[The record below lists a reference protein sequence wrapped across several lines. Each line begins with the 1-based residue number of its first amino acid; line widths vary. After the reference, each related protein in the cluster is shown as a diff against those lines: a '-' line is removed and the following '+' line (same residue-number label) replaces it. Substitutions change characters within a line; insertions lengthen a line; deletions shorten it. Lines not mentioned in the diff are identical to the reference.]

1 MGENNPAAKLLLEDL
16 MSALRKLRELA
27 RMTQIRLSRESGV
40 TRMKIQL
47 AETGQGELST
57 EEEQKV
63 RAVLFGEVRR
73 QAVEIR
79 HALAQTRE
87 VRVSASP

>member
-1 MGENNPAAKLLLEDL
+1 MNE
-16 MSALRKLRELA
+16 LRKLRELA

-57 EEEQKV
+57 EEERKV
-63 RAVLFGEVRR
+63 RAVLLDEVRR
-73 QAVEIR
+73 QAVAIN
-79 HALAQTRE
+79 HALAQTQE
-87 VRVSASP
+87 VRV

>member
-1 MGENNPAAKLLLEDL
+1 MNE
-16 MSALRKLRELA
+16 LRKLRELA

-57 EEEQKV
+57 EEERKV
-63 RAVLFGEVRR
+63 RGVLLDEVRR
-73 QAVEIR
+73 QAVAIN
-79 HALAQTRE
+79 HALAQTQE
-87 VRVSASP
+87 VRV